1 MIRYDW
7 KKMVKATKG
16 SSKGILAIIHI
27 LTYSMP
33 PRNYYDPV
41 YKYWGKDWAGMSFL
55 INPQTIF
62 EKRPE
67 FSDKEWAEYIGVAS
81 YRNINSYYKSKKT
94 TLDLNHIPMGE
105 DIIKQNRLLKIEN
118 DTVHFRFEEII

>member
-1 MIRYDW
+1 
-7 KKMVKATKG
+7 MVKATKG

-41 YKYWGKDWAGMSFL
+41 YKYWGKNWAGMSFL

-94 TLDLNHIPMGE
+94 TIDLNHLPMGE
-105 DIIKQNRLLKIEN
+105 DIIKQNRLLKLEN
-118 DTVHFRFEEII
+118 DTVHFRFEEIT